1 MNEATNS
8 GLVKGFA
15 FCSPVTY
22 YVAVQ
27 VYFFLLSSIWKGS
40 NQCSHQDWRSEGH
53 ILADQLH
60 VRAAWKNVYPIYPV
74 KCYCCQHFYINLFS
88 QTSQTV
94 QVVLKH
100 QK

>member
-1 MNEATNS
+1 MFF
-8 GLVKGFA
+8 K
-15 FCSPVTY
+15 VTT
-22 YVAVQ
+22 VSQFSKIHV
-27 VYFFLLSSIWKGS
+27 L
-40 NQCSHQDWRSEGH
+40 QCSHQDWRSEGH

-60 VRAAWKNVYPIYPV
+60 VRAARKNVYPIYPV
-74 KCYCCQHFYINLFS
+74 NCYCCQHFYINLFS